1 MDNNK
6 ISRAERRRR
15 REDAY
20 ALEAQTKARQRPVVQ
35 YSSVEY
41 VEVKSPAYI
50 PLKVSPKEKKRLE
63 ALSTE
68 TEKLK
73 KALVVQLRKTPIVQI
88 ACERTGV
95 GRSTY
100 YKWRTND
107 HIFGRAADRALE
119 AGKFF
124 INDLAKSKL
133 LQLIKDGNLTAIIFW
148 LKHNDPTFTAVTRV
162 IHEYE
167 TATIKPSVEENSI
180 ATQKIAEMMAYKLT
194 PKQTAEEVKEII
206 EDEEREAEANKE
218 SDERLRSFED
228 DDESK
233 DK

>member
-1 MDNNK
+1 MDNNEL
-6 ISRAERRRR
+6 SRAERKRR
-15 REDAY
+15 RENADAF
-20 ALEAQTKARQRPVVQ
+20 EVQKRIRERPIPRP
-35 YSSVEY
+35 STSDY
-41 VEVKSPAYI
+41 VEVESPPYI
-50 PLKVSPKEKKRLE
+50 PPKISVREKKRLE
-63 ALSTE
+63 ALAVE

-73 KALVVQLRKTPIVQI
+73 KAMVVQLRKTPIVQI

-133 LQLIKDGNLTAIIFW
+133 LQLIQDGDKVAIIFW
-148 LKHNDPTFTAVTRV
+148 LKHNDPTFVAVSRV

-180 ATQKIAEMMAYKLT
+180 AALKIAEMMADKLT
-194 PKQTAEEVKEII
+194 PRYTAEEMKEKI
-206 EDEEREAEANKE
+206 EDEERESKANKE
-218 SDERLRSFED
+218 SNDRLRSFEE
-228 DDESK
+228 DEAK